1 MPASPCIN
9 LTIEEKQ
16 RLLALARQTLVD
28 YFTPRQPD
36 IEGQAQDALL
46 SRHVGCF
53 VTLFIDGDLNGC
65 MGDIEGHRPLSKSIP
80 ELALCSAFKDNR
92 FLPLLASQME
102 RLTVELS
109 VLSPLSPL
117 KVIDEDALL
126 RYLADH
132 RYGVILSD
140 AFHRSVYLPQVWE
153 QLPEPGQFIR
163 ELKRKGGWSADYWSD
178 DMRVELF
185 TVVHFREQ
193 ERTVSE

>member
-28 YFTPRQPD
+28 YFAPQQTD
-36 IEGQAQDALL
+36 IESLSDDALL

-53 VTLFIDGDLNGC
+53 VTLFLDGDLSGC

-109 VLSPLSPL
+109 VLSPLSQL
-117 KVIDEDALL
+117 KIRDEDALL
-126 RYLADH
+126 RYLAEH
-132 RYGVILSD
+132 RYGVVLSD

-153 QLPEPGQFIR
+153 QLPQPGEFIR
-163 ELKRKGGWSADYWSD
+163 ELKRKGGWASGHWSD

-185 TVVHFREQ
+185 TVEHFRE
-193 ERTVSE
+193 